1 MLNSIPAEVREQT
14 TSTLNASL
22 RSFSF
27 SSGGCINQGG
37 KLSTSSGDYFIK
49 WNDRRKFPRMFEME
63 AKGLAL
69 LRSANA
75 VDIPRVVAI
84 GETEDYQ
91 SILLEFVEQKAKKP
105 DYWEVLGAGLA
116 TLHKKTSPTFGLN
129 HDNYIGSLPQHNQPS
144 TSWLDFFIEKRLN
157 FQLQLALKTRKV
169 EKKTDS
175 LFQGLFKKLPSL
187 LPAEKPA
194 LLHGDLWGGNLITNS
209 TGLPCLIDPA
219 VYYGNREAEIAFT
232 TLFGGFSD
240 RFYEAY
246 NHALPMS
253 SGFEKRYDLYNLY
266 PLLVHVN
273 LFGGGYVS
281 QVVSILR
288 AFA

>member
-14 TSTLNASL
+14 TTTLSASL
-22 RSFSF
+22 KSFAF
-27 SSGGCINQGG
+27 SGGGCINQGG

-49 WNDRRKFPRMFEME
+49 WNDRRNFPRMFEME

-69 LRSANA
+69 LRNANA
-75 VDIPRVVAI
+75 IDIPRVI
-84 GETEDYQ
+84 GIAETENYQ
-91 SILLEFVEQKAKKP
+91 CILLEFVEQKAKKP
-105 DYWEVLGAGLA
+105 DYWEALGTGLA

-144 TSWLDFFIEKRLN
+144 ASWLDFFIEKRLD
-157 FQLQLALKTRKV
+157 FQLQLALKNRKV
-169 EKKTDS
+169 EKKIDS

-187 LPAEKPA
+187 LPVEKPS

-209 TGLPCLIDPA
+209 TGHPCLIDPA
-219 VYYGNREAEIAFT
+219 VYHGNREAEIAFT

-246 NHALPMS
+246 NNAFPMS
-253 SGFEKRYDLYNLY
+253 SGFEKRFDLYNLY

-281 QVVSILR
+281 QVVSILN
-288 AFA
+288 AFG